1 MMSSGESCMRDRG
14 VGGNKGRSN
23 CNNGW
28 GGGWMTL
35 IMSSGFPV

>member
-14 VGGNKGRSN
+14 VGGKGRSN